1 MAYALTAV
9 ASDAGL
15 LGRIRAFIA
24 DYKAAGV
31 RMAQYRKTIAELSSL
46 TNHELADIGIS
57 RGQIEDIAR
66 EHAFKA

>member
-9 ASDAGL
+9 ASDIGL
-15 LGRIRAFIA
+15 IGRFRAFFA
-24 DYKAAGV
+24 EYKAAGV
-31 RMAQYRKTIAELSSL
+31 RMTQYRKTVAELSSL

-66 EHAFKA
+66 EHSFKA